1 MHIGINAQLLSFS
14 QNYRNGGISRYIRY
28 LLTELAKNPG
38 QHTYTIF
45 VNGPDTAAHLDIHH
59 PQLSF
64 VPATWPEA
72 KPAARVAWEQFTLP
86 SLIRQR
92 GIQVFH
98 SPANVLPEFL
108 PRRCASV
115 VTLHDL
121 AFLRMPEV
129 LTRPKRLY
137 HRTFTVR
144 SLRRATRIITVSE
157 STGRDVTELLG
168 ISAQRMTT
176 VYPCVD
182 ERFAHSCTEEEIQA
196 FRARQGL
203 EDGFLLYLGTL
214 EPRKNIP
221 TLLDA
226 YARLRQ
232 MTGTRVKLVLAGG
245 KGWLYDAIFAR
256 VQQLGLEADV
266 LFPGFVSDAE
276 QALWYQAA
284 ATFVYPS
291 LYEGFGIP
299 VAEALACGTPVVTSS
314 VSSLPEAGAGLAL
327 TVDPHDVEALASA
340 LQKALSDPAL
350 KERCRNQSPS
360 TRERFSAATMA
371 RQTIAVYEQA
381 VTSHVAQRTIPVN
394 ENNKPLYHP
403 GKELERSLSRQD
415 GKEDTLFRSGK
426 KLDRARAR
434 QDGSE

>member
-28 LLTELAKNPG
+28 LLAGLARQPG
-38 QHTYTIF
+38 PHTYTIF
-45 VNGPDTAAHLDIHH
+45 VNGSEAVACLDIQH
-59 PQLSF
+59 PQITF
-64 VPATWPEA
+64 VPATWPET
-72 KPAARVAWEQFTLP
+72 KPAARVAWEQLTLP

-98 SPANVLPEFL
+98 SPANVLPAFL
-108 PRRCASV
+108 PRGCASV

-129 LTRPKRLY
+129 LTRPRRMY

-144 SLRRATRIITVSE
+144 SLRRASMIIAVSE
-157 STGRDVTELLG
+157 STGHDVTELLG
-168 ISAQRMTT
+168 IPQQRLAT

-182 ERFAHSCTEEEIQA
+182 ERLTQPIAEDEVRA
-196 FRARQGL
+196 FRARRGL

-221 TLLDA
+221 ALVEA

-245 KGWLYDAIFAR
+245 KGWLYDEIFAR
-256 VQQLGLEADV
+256 VQQLGLETEV

-276 QALWYQAA
+276 QALWYRAA
-284 ATFVYPS
+284 AAFAYPS

-299 VAEALACGTPVVTSS
+299 VVEALACGTPVVTST

-327 TVDPHDVEALASA
+327 TVDPHDIEALAGA
-340 LQKALSDPAL
+340 LQRALSDPSLREA
-350 KERCRNQSPS
+350 CRVQAP
-360 TRERFSAATMA
+360 TVCERFSAAAMV
-371 RQTIAVYEQA
+371 RRTIAVYELA
-381 VTSHVAQRTIPVN
+381 VTSHVAQQQISQPIESESLFRAG
-394 ENNKPLYHP
+394 EEQDCSFSHRP
-403 GKELERSLSRQD
+403 GKE
-415 GKEDTLFRSGK
+415 
-426 KLDRARAR
+426 
-434 QDGSE
+434 

>member
-28 LLTELAKNPG
+28 LLTGLARHPG
-38 QHTYTIF
+38 QHNYTIF
-45 VNGPDTAAHLDIHH
+45 VNGSDTAALLDIQH
-59 PQLSF
+59 PQLTF

-72 KPAARVAWEQFTLP
+72 KPAARVAWEQLTLP
-86 SLIRQR
+86 CLIRQR

-108 PRRCASV
+108 PRGCASV

-144 SLRRATRIITVSE
+144 SLRRASRIITDSD
-157 STGRDVTELLG
+157 STGRDAAELLG
-168 ISAQRMTT
+168 ISTQRITT

-182 ERFAHSCTEEEIQA
+182 ERLTQPIAEDEVQA
-196 FRARQGL
+196 FRGRQGL

-221 TLLDA
+221 TLLEA

-232 MTGTRVKLVLAGG
+232 MTGTRAKLVLAGG
-245 KGWLYDAIFAR
+245 KGWLYESIFAR
-256 VQQLGLEADV
+256 VQQLGLENDV
-266 LFPGFVSDAE
+266 LFPGFVSDIE
-276 QALWYQAA
+276 QPLWYHAA
-284 ATFVYPS
+284 ATFLYPS
-291 LYEGFGIP
+291 LYEGFGMP
-299 VAEALACGTPVVTSS
+299 VAEALACGIPVVTSN

-327 TVDPHDVEALASA
+327 TVDPHDVEALALA
-340 LQKALSDPAL
+340 LQQALSDAALQEKCRALAPAV
-350 KERCRNQSPS
+350 
-360 TRERFSAATMA
+360 RERFSAENMVK
-371 RQTIAVYEQA
+371 QTIAVYEQA
-381 VTSHVAQRTIPVN
+381 VAPHVVPQNISVN
-394 ENNKPLYHP
+394 ES
-403 GKELERSLSRQD
+403 ESS
-415 GKEDTLFRSGK
+415 LFRSGK
-426 KLDRARAR
+426 EPDCSFSR
-434 QDGSE
+434 QNGKE